1 MTGNNTF
8 HTIHSRT
15 LNGQQGVALLMAI
28 IVVAFVVIISINMLT
43 QRQLQIHQ
51 LTNIYNKEQTRQYLM
66 AAERWAVSVL
76 SEDFKTEKTNA
87 KYFDGFQ
94 DAWNTPLEN
103 MDKISVTASISDL
116 QGRLNLNN
124 LFYRGQ
130 VQTQWLNVY
139 RNLLTLLKLPRSLAD
154 SLQDWMDR
162 DNTVSGSQGAEDEY
176 YLSLKPPYRAAN
188 AHLVQL
194 AELKMIRGYTDKIIS
209 TLQPYVYVVNDIAA
223 VNINTADKIVLQ
235 AAMPGVSKKEI
246 LRIAQQQKTR
256 TYQSIE
262 EFMNQDSLK
271 NTSIDKNLI
280 SVSSRYFKVDGSAR
294 INNYPMNLT
303 SLIKRGIQGDTTI
316 IYRMESPVYE

>member
-1 MTGNNTF
+1 MSEKITY
-8 HTIHSRT
+8 HTIQPRA
-15 LNGQQGVALLMAI
+15 LNTQQGVALLMAI

-43 QRQLQIHQ
+43 QSQLQIHQ

-76 SEDFKTEKTNA
+76 AEDFKTELKNA
-87 KYFDGFQ
+87 QHFDGFQ

-103 MDKISVTASISDL
+103 MDKISVSASISDL

-139 RNLLTLLKLPRSLAD
+139 RDLLTLLKLPRSLAD

-162 DNTVSGSQGAEDEY
+162 DNTASGSQGAEDEY

-194 AELKMIRGYTDKIIS
+194 AELKKIRGYTDKIIS
-209 TLQPYVYVVNDIAA
+209 TLKPYVYVVNDMTA

-235 AAMPGVSKKEI
+235 AAMPDVSQKEI

-262 EFMNQDSLK
+262 AFMNQDSLK
-271 NTSIDKNLI
+271 NTRIDKNLI
-280 SVSSRYFKVDGSAR
+280 SVSSHYFKVNGHAR
-294 INNYPMNLT
+294 INNYPMRLS
-303 SLIKRGIQGDTTI
+303 SLIKRDIQGETTI